1 MSIFNKIK
9 DVLGGGSLSHSAGD
23 IRNALAKSGYSFKEL
38 DDKRILVTIPA
49 DAQMPVNWHVYIVAH
64 DEAYTL
70 QTVAL
75 IELEKEMKAVGI
87 KTGYTKPA
95 TYADIDIPYS
105 TVSNVKALGT
115 SLEQAIG
122 RFKAVFAASDTAKS
136 RNEQAFDTKLF
147 DRDYL
152 RREIEKSQYYEK
164 TDDDGD
170 IRLTIPPSNRF
181 MHELFAWVML
191 KPYRITIDSG
201 VRGINMPDE
210 LEDAAKYM
218 GPRFPSLKFKVED
231 NKLRIDMYV
240 DPEKY
245 PASEAEA
252 SAVEQVQIA
261 IDTITQAWIS
271 CFEYM
276 GLRTSADQFFNPD
289 MVRTA
294 LKKNLYYKKTDEEG
308 DMYFEIPGDEDF
320 RPGRFVW
327 VLPKH
332 DHIIVTTGV
341 DNFKKLSADMDFDKV
356 CADYNSRSTGIE
368 ARVSSGTIRLR
379 KRLQVD
385 NYGATNPT
393 DAVIADI
400 DKAISE
406 IMQQWKVV
414 AGEVGIRTHY
424 FVPTIDFIK
433 GLLKKDSPIKASST
447 ATNITLTYPE
457 EKTTANDFLDQG
469 TISFT
474 FSAEAV
480 DVKLKMRCYPIG
492 NSDTARLAA
501 KMSSELGSS
510 FKSYNASDEYG
521 VTATFFFRQFTSK
534 EAFTQAVMYPV
545 DSVMIDS
552 YKELGSLPLDAMNA
566 DIRRKKEEAEHERR
580 RREQERREREAEAE
594 RERQRQREEE
604 RQQREKE
611 EQEEKAELEAELEKG
626 FTITLSPDTTIRRIQ
641 EWFNEDFVYLR
652 IGFYMVKT
660 GQSADR
666 DGGTITSYDE
676 DMTLSQIRSFKGG
689 GKIRIDGTDTP
700 EQLEKAFRSQFGLV
714 IKICYN
720 NANDNRYY
728 ISKTNSEHKLPIG
741 RLNKEFRER
750 GYNRADIS

>member
-1 MSIFNKIK
+1 M
-9 DVLGGGSLSHSAGD
+9 SHSAGD

-49 DAQMPVNWHVYIVAH
+49 DAQMPVSWHVYIVAR
-64 DEAYTL
+64 DEAYAL

-75 IELEKEMKAVGI
+75 TQLEKEMKAAGI
-87 KTGYTKPA
+87 EAGYTTPA

-105 TVSNVKALGT
+105 TVSSVKALGT
-115 SLEQAIG
+115 ALEQAIG
-122 RFKAVFAASDTAKS
+122 RFKAVLAASDAAKS
-136 RNEQAFDTKLF
+136 QNEKAFDTKLF
-147 DRDYL
+147 DCDYL
-152 RREIEKSQYYEK
+152 RSAIEKDQYYEK

-170 IRLTIPPSNRF
+170 IRLIIPPSNRF
-181 MHELFAWVML
+181 MYELFAWVIL

-201 VRGINMPDE
+201 IRGVNMPDT
-210 LEDAAKYM
+210 LEYNIKCI
-218 GPRFPSLKFKVED
+218 GPKMPSLKFKVED
-231 NKLRIDMYV
+231 NKLRIDMYI

-245 PASEAEA
+245 PAAEAEA
-252 SAVEQVQIA
+252 RAVEQVRLA
-261 IDTITQAWIS
+261 IDKITLAWLA
-271 CFEYM
+271 CFKQM
-276 GLRTSADQFFNPD
+276 CLRTSADQFFNPD

-294 LKKNLYYKKTDEEG
+294 LIKNRYYKKTDEEG

-327 VLPKH
+327 VQPKH
-332 DHIIVTTGV
+332 DHVIVSTGV
-341 DNFKKLSADMDFDKV
+341 KDFKKLADDMDFDKV
-356 CADYNSRSTGIE
+356 CTDYNSRSTGIE
-368 ARVSSGTIRLR
+368 ARVNSGTIRLR
-379 KRLQVD
+379 KRLEVE
-385 NYGATNPT
+385 NYSTTCPT

-414 AGEVGIRTHY
+414 AREVGIRTRY

-433 GLLKKDSPIKASST
+433 GHLKKDGPIEVSST
-447 ATNITLTYPE
+447 ATSITLTYPE

-469 TISFT
+469 SISFT
-474 FSAEAV
+474 FSADAV

-492 NSDTARLAA
+492 NSDSARLAA
-501 KMSSELGSS
+501 KMKSELGSS
-510 FKSYNASDEYG
+510 FKAYNASDEYG
-521 VTATFFFRQFTSK
+521 VTATFFFRQFTS
-534 EAFTQAVMYPV
+534 EEVFTKAVMFPA
-545 DSVMIDS
+545 DSVMINS

-566 DIRRKKEEAEHERR
+566 DIRRK
-580 RREQERREREAEAE
+580 REEAE
-594 RERQRQREEE
+594 RERQRREEQERRRREEE
-604 RQQREKE
+604 ARQ
-611 EQEEKAELEAELEKG
+611 EKAELEKELQKG
-626 FTITLSPDTTIRRIQ
+626 FTITLGSDTTIRRIQ

-666 DGGTITSYDE
+666 DGGTITPYDR

-689 GKIRIDGTDTP
+689 GKIRIAGTDTP

-720 NANDNRYY
+720 DEDDSRYY
-728 ISKTNSEHKLPIG
+728 ISKSNSEHKLPIG

>member
-1 MSIFNKIK
+1 M
-9 DVLGGGSLSHSAGD
+9 SHSAGD
-23 IRNALAKSGYSFKEL
+23 IHNALAKSGYSFKEL

-49 DAQMPVNWHVYIVAH
+49 DAQMPVSWHVYIVAR
-64 DEAYTL
+64 DEAYAL

-75 IELEKEMKAVGI
+75 TQLEKEMKDAGI
-87 KTGYTKPA
+87 KADYVAPA

-105 TVSNVKALGT
+105 TVNSVKALST
-115 SLEQAIG
+115 ALEQAIG
-122 RFKAVFAASDTAKS
+122 RFKAVLAASDAAKS
-136 RNEQAFDTKLF
+136 QNEKAFDTKLF
-147 DRDYL
+147 DCDYL
-152 RREIEKSQYYEK
+152 RSAIEKDQYYEK

-201 VRGINMPDE
+201 VRGVNMPDT
-210 LEDAAKYM
+210 LEYNIKCI
-218 GPRFPSLKFKVED
+218 GPKMPSLKFKVED
-231 NKLRIDMYV
+231 NKLRIDMYI

-245 PASEAEA
+245 PAAEAEA
-252 SAVEQVQIA
+252 RAVEQVRLA
-261 IDTITQAWIS
+261 IDKITLAWLA
-271 CFEYM
+271 CFKQM
-276 GLRTSADQFFNPD
+276 CLRTSADQFFNPD

-294 LKKNLYYKKTDEEG
+294 LIKNRYYKKTDEEG
-308 DMYFEIPGDEDF
+308 DMFFEIPGDEDF

-332 DHIIVTTGV
+332 DHVIVSTGV
-341 DNFKKLSADMDFDKV
+341 NDFKKLADDMDFDKV
-356 CADYNSRSTGIE
+356 CSYYNSRSTGIE
-368 ARVSSGTIRLR
+368 AKVSSGTIRLR
-379 KRLQVD
+379 KRLGVE
-385 NYGATNPT
+385 NYSTTSPT

-414 AGEVGIRTHY
+414 AREVGIRTHY

-433 GLLKKDSPIKASST
+433 GHLKKDCPITVSSS
-447 ATNITLTYPE
+447 ATSITLTYPE

-469 TISFT
+469 SISFT
-474 FSAEAV
+474 FSADAV

-492 NSDTARLAA
+492 NSDSAHLAA
-501 KMSSELGSS
+501 KMKSELSSS
-510 FKSYNASDEYG
+510 FKAYNASDEYG
-521 VTATFFFRQFTSK
+521 VTATFFFRQFTC
-534 EAFTQAVMYPV
+534 EEDFTQAVMFPV
-545 DSVMIDS
+545 DSVMINS

-566 DIRRKKEEAEHERR
+566 DILRK
-580 RREQERREREAEAE
+580 REEAE
-594 RERQRQREEE
+594 RERQRR
-604 RQQREKE
+604 E
-611 EQEEKAELEAELEKG
+611 EQERLRREEAERERQRRQEQERRRREEAERQEKAELEKELQKG
-626 FTITLSPDTTIRRIQ
+626 FTITLGSDTTIHRIQ

-666 DGGTITSYDE
+666 DGGTITPYDR

-720 NANDNRYY
+720 DEDDSRYY
-728 ISKTNSEHKLPIG
+728 ISKSQSEHKLPIG